1 VSTLVRLTLLVVLTI
16 PGTGAERGAQRTAA
30 VAVAGPG
37 PAARV
42 HHVRVGAAAS
52 VPPPGAAGTRPTGAH
67 LASHPPSPALLFRHW
82 DAEAVR

>member
-1 VSTLVRLTLLVVLTI
+1 MSTLVRLTLLMGLTI

-37 PAARV
+37 SAARV

-52 VPPPGAAGTRPTGAH
+52 VPPPGAAPRDARPTGLN
-67 LASHPPSPALLFRHW
+67 LASHPPSPALLFRH
-82 DAEAVR
+82 